1 MALTWDNVNAITTRK
16 ILPKLVDNIF
26 DSNPLLKR
34 AKEKFYEKVDGGTT
48 INQPLNYAQN
58 GAGGWY
64 SGTDTLTTT
73 DSQIITAAEYDWKFL
88 YENITILGTEE
99 IKNSG
104 ETAKLKLAKQKME
117 VAEKTMADRLGTGLY
132 SNATDAKSIVGLQ
145 QIVGTSN
152 TIGGISQSTYTWWA
166 AQLNTSVTT
175 LSLSAMQGRYSACR
189 VDNDKPSVIMTTDA
203 LYDIYWSLLQPQQ
216 RFQDSKTAS
225 AGFDSLMFNSTPVIS
240 DSHCPSGDM
249 YFLNEKYLHLYYHP
263 SQNMNFEP
271 FLKPVNQN
279 LRVAKLYWAGAFG
292 SSNNRMHGA
301 FTAITG

>member
-1 MALTWDNVNAITTRK
+1 
-16 ILPKLVDNIF
+16 
-26 DSNPLLKR
+26 
-34 AKEKFYEKVDGGTT
+34 
-48 INQPLNYAQN
+48 
-58 GAGGWY
+58 
-64 SGTDTLTTT
+64 
-73 DSQIITAAEYDWKFL
+73 
-88 YENITILGTEE
+88 
-99 IKNSG
+99 
-104 ETAKLKLAKQKME
+104 
-117 VAEKTMADRLGTGLY
+117 
-132 SNATDAKSIVGLQ
+132 
-145 QIVGTSN
+145 
-152 TIGGISQSTYTWWA
+152 
-166 AQLNTSVTT
+166 
-175 LSLSAMQGRYSACR
+175 
-189 VDNDKPSVIMTTDA
+189 MTTDA

-263 SQNMNFEP
+263 SQNMAFEP

>member
-1 MALTWDNVNAITTRK
+1 MPLTWDNVNAITTRK
-16 ILPKLVDNIF
+16 ILPKVVDNIF

-34 AKEKFYEKVDGGTT
+34 GKEKFYEKVDGGST
-48 INQPLNYAQN
+48 INQPLNYAAN

-64 SGTDTLTTT
+64 SDTDTLSTA
-73 DSQIITAAEYDWKFL
+73 DSQIITAAEYNWKFL
-88 YENITILGTEE
+88 YQNITILGTEE

-117 VAEKTMADRLGTGLY
+117 VAEKTMADQLGTGLY

-152 TIGGISQSTYTWWA
+152 TIGGISQTTYTWWA
-166 AQLNTSVTT
+166 AQLNSSTTT
-175 LSLSAMQGRYSACR
+175 LSLSGMQSRYSACR
-189 VDNDKPSVIMTTDA
+189 VDNDKPTVIMTTDA